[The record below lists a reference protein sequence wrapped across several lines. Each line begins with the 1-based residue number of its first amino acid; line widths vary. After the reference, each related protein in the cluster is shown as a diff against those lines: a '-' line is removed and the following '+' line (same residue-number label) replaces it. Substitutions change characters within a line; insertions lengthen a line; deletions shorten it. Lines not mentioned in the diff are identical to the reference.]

1 MPFGASSCFQRARHS
16 VEATAR
22 CRERVLSPFW
32 VQRVRTNTT
41 FRRVVLVP
49 RCRYRLCGTGTG
61 SGLAA
66 RGASLVMVMVI
77 YSALVHRVLLQV
89 YQGHTLKYYSPG
101 CFRSGK
107 PVRKGTLVGRL
118 VKQVVIHTGS
128 QRQGRT
134 HKQANG
140 TRVFA
145 VVPACVYMYR
155 VSPKRPGVS
164 VYGISAMRREAI
176 RVRLD
181 LPEH

>member
-1 MPFGASSCFQRARHS
+1 MKVCAVLGGLGPGCYGYGYILGPSPSCPPPGISGTHAE
-16 VEATAR
+16 VLLA
-22 CRERVLSPFW
+22 RVLPL
-32 VQRVRTNTT
+32 T
-41 FRRVVLVP
+41 
-49 RCRYRLCGTGTG
+49 
-61 SGLAA
+61 
-66 RGASLVMVMVI
+66 
-77 YSALVHRVLLQV
+77 
-89 YQGHTLKYYSPG
+89 
-101 CFRSGK
+101 
-107 PVRKGTLVGRL
+107 VRKGTLVGRL

>member
-1 MPFGASSCFQRARHS
+1 MQGWPPRGIVGYGYGYILGPSPSCPPPGISGTHAE
-16 VEATAR
+16 VLLA
-22 CRERVLSPFW
+22 RVLP
-32 VQRVRTNTT
+32 
-41 FRRVVLVP
+41 L
-49 RCRYRLCGTGTG
+49 RYE
-61 SGLAA
+61 
-66 RGASLVMVMVI
+66 
-77 YSALVHRVLLQV
+77 
-89 YQGHTLKYYSPG
+89 
-101 CFRSGK
+101 

-118 VKQVVIHTGS
+118 VKQVVIGFHTYRLPTS
-128 QRQGRT
+128 RT